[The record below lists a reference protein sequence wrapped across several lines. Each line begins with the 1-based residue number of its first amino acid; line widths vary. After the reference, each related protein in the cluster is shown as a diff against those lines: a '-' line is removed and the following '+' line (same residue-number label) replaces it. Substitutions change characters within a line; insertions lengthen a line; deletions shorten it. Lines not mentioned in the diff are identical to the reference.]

1 MGDALDKTVKYEQL
15 LISRLTIVMAR
26 EIDHIR
32 NNNPVSLLPFFP
44 FFSNLTSRIFNSNLY
59 NSSILA
65 NVRNAIGIN
74 YRLIGKVES

>member
-32 NNNPVSLLPFFP
+32 NNNPVSLLPFFL
-44 FFSNLTSRIFNSNLY
+44 FFPILRREFLTQIYIIR
-59 NSSILA
+59 ILA
-65 NVRNAIGIN
+65 NVRNAMN
-74 YRLIGKVES
+74 WN